1 MPTLSSIANI
11 PFLSAYRQRE
21 AQIRGEGMDEL
32 KQVSGVMTL
41 QGLLQKQ
48 QEAQRTAQ
56 RDQQYRSD
64 VAALGP
70 NPTQEQLAVV
80 GSKYAG
86 PEKLL
91 DIHQKSLDRKATSDD
106 RASIANDNRAQMAM
120 QFAQNLDLRQQD
132 LDRRRDEFAQRTTDA
147 NAKQA
152 FEQWYKTESLKNQQT
167 QQQLNA
173 QLRGL
178 GFEIQ
183 RQGQQ
188 LQLSRLDMAQ
198 LDRVDRGVTAFANEL
213 QQNKVPGLASSM
225 TAANSLLKQYEDKPD
240 IPGIGA
246 VEGSAMLPNLFRGNE
261 SNNVRSALQAV
272 ANDLLN
278 MYSGLAVTLPESER
292 RELEQMR
299 RGDFKEADF
308 RNAWPRTVERYNG
321 VVGNLTAGASPEV
334 RRQYGSRPGA
344 MRLDPIEPAFKPKAA
359 MSAAPAS
366 SGAVREFATEV
377 DAAAA
382 NLPKGTKV
390 KIGGVPGT
398 WQ

>member
-1 MPTLSSIANI
+1 MPSLSEI
-11 PFLSAYRQRE
+11 PFLDRYRARE

-32 KQVSGVMTL
+32 KQVQGVMTL
-41 QGLLQKQ
+41 QGLLQQQ
-48 QEAQRTAQ
+48 QEKQRAAQLEQAF
-56 RDQQYRSD
+56 RSE
-64 VAALGP
+64 VGALGP
-70 NPTQEQLAVV
+70 NPTQEQLATI
-80 GSKYAG
+80 GSRYAG
-86 PEKLL
+86 PKELL
-91 DIHQKSLDRKATSDD
+91 DTHQKSLDRKATSDD
-106 RASIANDNRAQMAM
+106 RRATAEQNRAQMAM
-120 QFAQNLDLRQQD
+120 QFSQNLEQRQQA
-132 LDRRRDEFAQRTTDA
+132 LDQRRDEFGQRTTDA
-147 NAKQA
+147 AAKQQ

-246 VEGSAMLPNLFRGNE
+246 VEGSAMLPNLFRGKE

-366 SGAVREFATEV
+366 SGVREFATEV